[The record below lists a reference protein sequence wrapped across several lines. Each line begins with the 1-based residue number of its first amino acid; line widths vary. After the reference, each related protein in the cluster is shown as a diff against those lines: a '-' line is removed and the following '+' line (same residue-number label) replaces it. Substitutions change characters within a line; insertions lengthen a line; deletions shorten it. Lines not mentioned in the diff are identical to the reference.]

1 MVNYVSNTLNQP
13 TNTNKI
19 IIDFYYQIYLVK
31 SNYDPIRTQLKIL
44 NETKQH
50 FNGLT
55 ENKDFFFKD
64 YTNYLKVARA
74 LGRVLAIIYL
84 SFLLTIVVAAG
95 ALLITYYCKK
105 KNQQFWILPMHIT
118 WNALRFFIFSFFMYG
133 FGYGMFYCLSKDYIG
148 FFQYAFSKDNLNSH
162 EVVIIP
168 KNIKDLL
175 NYCLY
180 QTNYTLDLYNNNG
193 FNGLIYSSYYMD
205 QIMSKKCQNTPT
217 GSDRSCDI
225 YNNGIQDKDIIGA
238 KELYGKIYTFV
249 RDYDSVVQRG
259 ENIFNALDCSFV
271 NNTLNLMYDSLW
283 DFSWETRILCALSCC
298 IGFFGAIAVYGFL
311 WTMFL
316 WRRGEDGNNY
326 DERKPLNNNKMNK
339 KTNLIQKRN
348 IRAPKSKNNFGG
360 DEEEEEENEE

>member
-1 MVNYVSNTLNQP
+1 
-13 TNTNKI
+13 
-19 IIDFYYQIYLVK
+19 
-31 SNYDPIRTQLKIL
+31 
-44 NETKQH
+44 
-50 FNGLT
+50 
-55 ENKDFFFKD
+55 
-64 YTNYLKVARA
+64 
-74 LGRVLAIIYL
+74 
-84 SFLLTIVVAAG
+84 
-95 ALLITYYCKK
+95 
-105 KNQQFWILPMHIT
+105 MHIT

-148 FFQYAFSKDNLNSH
+148 FFQYAFSKDNLNSQ

-168 KNIKDLL
+168 NNIKHLL

-180 QTNYTLDLYNNNG
+180 QTNHTFDFDNNNG
-193 FNGLIYSSYYMD
+193 FNGLIYSSFYMN
-205 QIMSKKCQNTPT
+205 QYISKNCPDTPT
-217 GSDRSCDI
+217 GSDPICDI
-225 YNNGIQDKDIIGA
+225 YNEGIQVEDIKITGA
-238 KELYGKIYTFV
+238 KELYEKINKFV
-249 RDYDSVVQRG
+249 QYYDSVVQRG